1 MSDASAWRSWWRSER
16 NSSMIVSRSASC
28 RLNSSTG
35 GVTVDPAVSGQQ
47 VTWSGPFT
55 VPGGGDL
62 IFQFAVTVSSTPGR
76 YTNSV
81 TALSSTVTVAPAQ
94 NAAPIDVANEGPI
107 PVVPVQGI
115 PVALVTAAIVG
126 LAGWL
131 HARRRRTA

>member
-1 MSDASAWRSWWRSER
+1 
-16 NSSMIVSRSASC
+16 MIVSRSASC